1 MGDCDRAFLRAIPIE
16 PSSTRVTVRGPDFGP
31 FQLTG
36 ESGIFRALITETA
49 SLPFA
54 DLPVSRLAGGD
65 WTFERAPTETFAGF
79 QQTFRCASTTTVE
92 NGPNFGG
99 EAERAT
105 YDRMGE
111 PWLLEQRWRDGHY
124 ERVERPIGP
133 VHGCLPGAGLSAFR
147 NNTHGRFVEDPC

>member
-1 MGDCDRAFLRAIPIE
+1 M
-16 PSSTRVTVRGPDFGP
+16 RGPDFGP

-65 WTFERAPTETFAGF
+65 WTFERVPTETFAGF
-79 QQTFRCASTTTVE
+79 QQTFPAPQPLRLKTDQISAVRRNEPLTIEWENHGYSSNDGVTVTM
-92 NGPNFGG
+92 N
-99 EAERAT
+99 
-105 YDRMGE
+105 
-111 PWLLEQRWRDGHY
+111 
-124 ERVERPIGP
+124 VCERPIGP
-133 VHGCLPGAGLSAFR
+133 VHGCLPGAGLGAFP